1 MAHLEHSHGGHVH
14 RHANNERRLLL
25 AATLTGAFMVIEFAG
40 GLYSGSLALIA
51 DAGHML
57 ADFASLALAWYAFRL
72 SRRPADHH
80 RTYGFE
86 RMQVLVAFGNGLALF
101 LIAGWIVVEA
111 VHRLLNPV
119 EVLSGVMFFVA
130 LAGLLLNASMV
141 WVLHGADRENLNVRG
156 AMVHVVG
163 DLLGSAGV
171 IIAAIVILLTGW
183 SPADPLISVVVAL
196 LILRSAW
203 HVVVDSAHVLLEGTP
218 LGFSVREVEEDLER
232 AIAAVEDIHHVH
244 AWSITDER
252 PMVTLHAKLCAD
264 ADSDAAVIAIKQRI
278 HERFGIGHVTVEVE
292 RGECSDAQLQ
302 IAYDYA
308 TRGRSRA
315 DDHDD
320 DDDHHHPGHGHR
332 APGRAPAQ

>member
-1 MAHLEHSHGGHVH
+1 MGGLDHSHGGQVH

-25 AATLTGAFMVIEFAG
+25 AAALTGIFMVVEAVG
-40 GLYSGSLALIA
+40 GFYSGSLALLA

-57 ADFASLALAWYAFRL
+57 ADFASLTLAWYAFRL

-86 RMQVLVAFGNGLALF
+86 RMQVLVAFGNGLGLF
-101 LIAGWIVVEA
+101 VIAAWIILEA
-111 VHRLLNPV
+111 GHRLLNPMP
-119 EVLSGVMFFVA
+119 VLSGVMFFVA
-130 LAGLLLNASMV
+130 LAGLALNAGMV
-141 WVLHGADRENLNVRG
+141 FVLHGADRENLNVRG

-171 IIAAIVILLTGW
+171 IVAAIVILATGW

-203 HVVVDSAHVLLEGTP
+203 HVVVDSSHVLLEGAP

-232 AIAAVEDIHHVH
+232 TIEAVADIHHVH

-252 PMVTLHAKLCAD
+252 PMVTLHARVCQGS
-264 ADSDAAVIAIKQRI
+264 DSDAAVVAIKTRMSQ
-278 HERFGIGHVTVEVE
+278 RFGIDHVTVEVE
-292 RGECSDAQLQ
+292 LAECADERLHL
-302 IAYDYA
+302 
-308 TRGRSRA
+308 T
-315 DDHDD
+315 DDHSSMRGQADGDHRHDD
-320 DDDHHHPGHGHR
+320 AGRP
-332 APGRAPAQ
+332 RAPAR